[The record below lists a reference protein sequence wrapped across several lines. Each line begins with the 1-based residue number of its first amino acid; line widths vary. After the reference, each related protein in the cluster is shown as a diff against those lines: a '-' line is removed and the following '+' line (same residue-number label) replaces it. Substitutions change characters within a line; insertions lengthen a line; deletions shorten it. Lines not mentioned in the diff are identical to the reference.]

1 METLLDL
8 LPRIERLG
16 SKEALRFWN
25 GYRTWYWS
33 YGDLDVGIR
42 RFVAFLDRS
51 GIGLGDRLVL
61 WSENRPEW
69 VAVFWACLAR
79 GVQVVPL
86 DHQSSA
92 EFVSR
97 IVAQTSAK
105 LLVHSSAADRSVAA
119 PECFA
124 IESLDGLPHGPR
136 FSPTPMSGN
145 DVVQIVFTSG
155 TTAEPKGVIHLH
167 RNICANLDPIRQ
179 EIDRYKKW
187 AKPFQPIRI
196 LDLLPLSHMF
206 GQSMGVFI
214 PLLLE
219 GSAAFMTGLHPGVV
233 RQAVR
238 KERISVLVCVPRILE
253 SLRADV
259 ERSYAQSRSVPAKPG
274 GPLRRWWRHRDIHR
288 AFGLKFWAFVVGGA
302 MLDPETEAYWSRVGL
317 LVIQGYGLTETSPV
331 VSVNHPFRARRG
343 TLGEV
348 IGSQEVRIA
357 DDGEILVRGDS
368 VVGEYLESGTRRARA
383 VDEDGWFHTGDIGER
398 DTGGRLV
405 YKGRKKDVIVTADGL
420 NVHPEDIERMLKLED
435 GVRDAV
441 VVPVGPA
448 GAERIH
454 AALILETPGAGAL
467 AIVKGVNR
475 RLEPHQRVQGAS
487 EWPED
492 EFPRT
497 ASTYKTQRRKVAER
511 LSSAAPMPNTDGAS
525 GLDEILLALTRRS
538 RENLSDDHR
547 LAEDLGLSSL
557 ERIDMLA
564 SLEAHYGIELSE
576 TAFSTLSTVGEVRAW
591 VTGQAASPAADPSRG
606 SRGPSA
612 TPRESTARHIRPP
625 RWARSRP
632 LATMRVALR
641 QGMFLPLFRHYMELE
656 VAGLPNLERVV
667 PPVIFAANHASHL
680 DTLALTAA
688 LPAKWQSKLAPA
700 ASQQYF
706 FPSGGTPGA
715 ARRIGMRALYYLC
728 CGLFN
733 AYPLSQDLGQVR
745 DSLRY
750 TGDLVEAGF
759 CPLVYPEGRFTADG
773 SLQPFQPGIG
783 LMSQRLE
790 VPVVPVYLHG
800 LFDVMSMHDS
810 WPRRG
815 SIRIEFGMPVDPVK
829 CETYVQLAQRLEAS
843 LRQMAARN
851 RETDSPLSLSKAERD
866 GI

>member
-1 METLLDL
+1 METLLEL

-16 SKEALRFWN
+16 SREALRFSN
-25 GYRTWYWS
+25 GYRTWHWS
-33 YGDLDVGIR
+33 YIDLDAGIR
-42 RFVAFLDRS
+42 RFVAFLERR
-51 GIGLGDRLVL
+51 GIGSGDRLLL

-69 VAVFWACLAR
+69 VAVFWACLSR

-86 DHQSSA
+86 DHQSSP

-97 IVAQTSAK
+97 IAIQTGAR
-105 LLVHSSAADRSVAA
+105 LLVHSGTVDSSVSP
-119 PECFA
+119 PERFP
-124 IESLDGLPHGPR
+124 IESLNGLPSGPR
-136 FSPTPMSGN
+136 FSPIPMSGKE
-145 DVVQIVFTSG
+145 VVEIIYTSG

-187 AKPFQPIRI
+187 AGPFQPIRI

-206 GQSMGVFI
+206 GQSLGVFI

-219 GSAAFMTGLHPGVV
+219 GSAAFMTGLHPGAI

-253 SLRADV
+253 SLRADT
-259 ERSYAQSRSVPAKPG
+259 ERRHPRSSAVPANSG
-274 GPLRRWWRHRDIHR
+274 GPLLRWWRHWDIHR

-302 MLDPETEAYWSRVGL
+302 MLDPESESYWARIGL

-348 IGSQEVRIA
+348 IGGQEVRIA
-357 DDGEILVRGDS
+357 DDGEILVRGKS
-368 VVGEYLESGTRRARA
+368 VVGEYLEAGARRARA

-398 DTGGRLV
+398 DAEGRLV
-405 YKGRKKDVIVTADGL
+405 YRGRKKDVIVTGDGM
-420 NVHPEDIERMLKLED
+420 NVHPEDIERELKLE
-435 GVRDAV
+435 GEVLDAV

-448 GAERIH
+448 SAERIH
-454 AALILETPGAGAL
+454 AALILDAPDRDPL
-467 AIVKGVNR
+467 AIVERVNR
-475 RLEPHQRVQGAS
+475 RLEPHQRIQDAS

-497 ASTYKTQRRKVAER
+497 ASTFKTQRRKVAER
-511 LSSAAPMPNTDGAS
+511 LSSTTRTPDRGTAS
-525 GLDEILLALTRRS
+525 GLDGIILALTRRS
-538 RENLSDDHR
+538 QGDLADDRR

-564 SLEAHYGIELSE
+564 SLEDHYGIELDE
-576 TAFSTLSTVGEVRAW
+576 TDFSTLSTVGQVRAW
-591 VTGQAASPAADPSRG
+591 VAGQSASPESERPDESPGSKAAKQQSL
-606 SRGPSA
+606 A
-612 TPRESTARHIRPP
+612 PRIPPP

-632 LATMRVALR
+632 CSALR
-641 QGMFLPLFRHYMELE
+641 AALRGGMFHPLFRRYITLD
-656 VAGLPNLERVV
+656 VAGLSNLECVA
-667 PPVIFAANHASHL
+667 PPVIFAANHTSHL
-680 DTLALTAA
+680 DTVALTAA
-688 LPAKWQSKLAPA
+688 LPATWRRRLAPA
-700 ASQQYF
+700 VRQQHF
-706 FPSGGTPGA
+706 FPSGGTPDM

-728 CGLFN
+728 CTLFN

-750 TGDLVEAGF
+750 TGELVDAGF
-759 CPLVYPEGRFTADG
+759 CPLVYPEGRLTPDG

-790 VPVVPVYLHG
+790 VPVVPVYLRG
-800 LFDVMSMHDS
+800 LFEVMSVHDS
-810 WPRRG
+810 WPRKG
-815 SIRIEFGMPVDPVK
+815 SVRVEFGPPVDPVQG
-829 CETYVQLAQRLEAS
+829 EPYMQLAQRLEAS
-843 LRQMAARN
+843 IRRMAA
-851 RETDSPLSLSKAERD
+851 SLRA
-866 GI
+866 